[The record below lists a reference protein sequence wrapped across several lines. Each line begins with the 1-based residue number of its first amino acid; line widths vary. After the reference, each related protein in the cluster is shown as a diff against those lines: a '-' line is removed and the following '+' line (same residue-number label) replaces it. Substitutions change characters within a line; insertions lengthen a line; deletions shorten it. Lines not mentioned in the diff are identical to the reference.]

1 MKYYFDSYRF
11 RGLGRDAL
19 AELLVAVLKVLK
31 GDSKDWDN
39 PILEDWLESLNAA
52 INLQRRIIIVA

>member
-1 MKYYFDSYRF
+1 
-11 RGLGRDAL
+11 
-19 AELLVAVLKVLK
+19 VPK

-52 INLQRRIIIVA
+52 IESAEEK

>member
-1 MKYYFDSYRF
+1 
-11 RGLGRDAL
+11 L
-19 AELLVAVLKVLK
+19 AELFYSILKCPK

-52 INLQRRIIIVA
+52 IESAEEIIIVSLLPAANQPLVKEKKNT

>member
-1 MKYYFDSYRF
+1 LQHF
-11 RGLGRDAL
+11 
-19 AELLVAVLKVLK
+19 EVLK

-52 INLQRRIIIVA
+52 IESAEEK